1 MSQITGRFLTGTTM
15 SHVTRMTITGSLGI
29 TFMFAVDAA
38 NLFWV
43 SLLGV
48 ERLVA
53 ALGFAWTIQFF
64 SVSFGMG
71 MMVAVTATVSK
82 LIGQR
87 NLADARRQTT
97 VCAISGFVMQVLVA
111 AVILVFRHEFLAM
124 AGAKGETAAAA
135 ARYLL
140 ISVPALP
147 IMALGMVGSAVL
159 RAEGDAYR
167 AMMVTFSSGFVSMLI
182 DPLLIFGL
190 GLGLDGA
197 ALAVVAAR
205 TLSAALSLYYVL
217 YVHDFAAR
225 ISLADFRRMFP
236 PFALI
241 ALPVILTQLSTP
253 FGNYLLTSVVAGF
266 GDSAVAGWAV
276 VARLTVL
283 AFGGLF
289 ALSGAIGGIFG
300 QNYGAGE
307 YVRVKRTY
315 RDAMLFCL
323 IYTLI
328 AWAVLALATD
338 IILTAFGLSGDA
350 SEVIIAFTTIAAGG
364 YLFTGALYV
373 ANAAFNSLGRA
384 YYSTVFNWLR
394 DGIFLWPLAVWI
406 SVSFGAAGAIYGHAL
421 SGVLGGGIAATA
433 GWLFVSRLEARNRPP
448 STPVTTV

>member
-1 MSQITGRFLTGTTM
+1 M
-15 SHVTRMTITGSLGI
+15 
-29 TFMFAVDAA
+29 
-38 NLFWV
+38 
-43 SLLGV
+43 
-48 ERLVA
+48 
-53 ALGFAWTIQFF
+53 
-64 SVSFGMG
+64 
-71 MMVAVTATVSK
+71 
-82 LIGQR
+82 
-87 NLADARRQTT
+87 
-97 VCAISGFVMQVLVA
+97 
-111 AVILVFRHEFLAM
+111 
-124 AGAKGETAAAA
+124 
-135 ARYLL
+135 
-140 ISVPALP
+140 
-147 IMALGMVGSAVL
+147 
-159 RAEGDAYR
+159 
-167 AMMVTFSSGFVSMLI
+167 
-182 DPLLIFGL
+182 
-190 GLGLDGA
+190 
-197 ALAVVAAR
+197 
-205 TLSAALSLYYVL
+205 
-217 YVHDFAAR
+217 
-225 ISLADFRRMFP
+225 
-236 PFALI
+236 
-241 ALPVILTQLSTP
+241 
-253 FGNYLLTSVVAGF
+253 AGF